1 MFQRKTGSLPTTSP
15 LGGGGGVGHNNGN
28 FGLPFGRDSGPDG
41 SGRAIK
47 MDAPVVKAWKQ
58 SSSYTKN
65 SYYAVAFCLLM
76 VYGGYR
82 SLRYWNG
89 KDGAL
94 RTSYMGRT

>member
-1 MFQRKTGSLPTTSP
+1 MFQRKTGSLPTTST
-15 LGGGGGVGHNNGN
+15 LNNQSGGN
-28 FGLPFGRDSGPDG
+28 FGLPFGGRDHGQPDG
-41 SGRAIK
+41 SGRSIK

-65 SYYAVAFCLLM
+65 SYYAVFFCLLM

-89 KDGAL
+89 K
-94 RTSYMGRT
+94 YMYSCIRGTNWM